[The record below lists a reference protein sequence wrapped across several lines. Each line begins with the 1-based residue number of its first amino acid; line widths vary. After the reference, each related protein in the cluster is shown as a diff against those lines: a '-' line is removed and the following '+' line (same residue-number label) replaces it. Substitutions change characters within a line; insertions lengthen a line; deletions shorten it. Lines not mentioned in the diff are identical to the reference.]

1 MGGSEL
7 ANYYLVASMV
17 YLSSRIKLSAGQ
29 VFWREAGDRHRPILI
44 FLHGSWHDST
54 QWQTVMEPLSKNC
67 HCFALDLLGFGN
79 STAMETPNSIE
90 LEVECLHDF
99 LNALK
104 LRSVYLVGHSLGA
117 WIAVSYALKYPDL
130 VQGVVA
136 IAPEGFSL
144 ANWRQY
150 DRLTRYLLA
159 HPWLFKLWLNGLKLV
174 TSFSDD
180 AYPLERSK
188 AYWNYFQKFPTTCR
202 LLFQRSTKEISR
214 ELVAD
219 RLAQF
224 RPPFLV
230 LQGDLDD
237 KIAIEQSQSYARAV
251 RKSEYKWIENTAA
264 NFSEEATIQVVLEIQ
279 GFLDRVQLKID
290 REEVELW

>member
-1 MGGSEL
+1 
-7 ANYYLVASMV
+7 MV

-29 VFWREAGDRHRPILI
+29 VFWREAGDRHQPILI
-44 FLHGSWHDST
+44 FLHGSWHDSN
-54 QWQTVMEPLSKNC
+54 QWQHVMELLSKNY

-79 STAMETPNSIE
+79 STIVEPPNSIE
-90 LEVECLHDF
+90 LEVECLHEF
-99 LNALK
+99 LDTLK
-104 LRSVYLVGHSLGA
+104 LRSVYLIGHSLGA

-130 VQGVVA
+130 VRGVVG
-136 IAPEGFSL
+136 ISPEGFSPT
-144 ANWRQY
+144 NWQQY
-150 DRLTRYLLA
+150 SRVTRYVLA
-159 HPWLFKLWLNGLKLV
+159 HPWLFTMWLNGLNLI

-180 AYPLERSK
+180 VYPLERKK
-188 AYWNYFQKFPTTCR
+188 AYWHYFKKFPTTCR
-202 LLFQRSTKEISR
+202 LLFQRSSKEISR

-219 RLAQF
+219 RLSQF

-237 KIAIEQSQSYARAV
+237 KTTIEQSQAYARGV
-251 RKSEYKWIENTAA
+251 RKSEYKSIKNIAS
-264 NFSEEATIQVVLEIQ
+264 NFSQEASIDIVLEIQ